1 MPIILILVAIVCGV
15 TALFDMANNGNV
27 NARWAPWGFLIA
39 ALSGTLGYAMV
50 IS

>member
-1 MPIILILVAIVCGV
+1 MAVLLIMIAIVCGV

-27 NARWAPWGFLIA
+27 NAAWAPWGISIA